1 MQNHAR
7 KAAVSLFAGAALA
20 VGALTP
26 ASAQPVITGGLVNVV
41 ITDAVDIE
49 DVTVGAA
56 LGIAANL
63 CGVGVNVLAQQLSG
77 PGPVTCTIEDSG
89 QTVTIEPA

>member
-1 MQNHAR
+1 MQNYLR
-7 KAAVSLFAGAALA
+7 KAAVSLFAGGVLA

-26 ASAQPVITGGLVNVV
+26 ASAQPIITGGLVNVV
-41 ITDAVDIE
+41 IGDVEIIE

-56 LGIAANL
+56 LGIAANV

-77 PGPVTCTIEDSG
+77 PGPVTCTAETGD